1 VTRLLKKLTH
11 AQEKTAS
18 GAPSAST
25 PASTSAST
33 VDFGCGFD
41 LSLGSVL
48 LPGSTP
54 HLASPAPYFAP
65 ISPHLGE
72 AALPGEGKY
81 LGGGDDQPPND
92 VLAQSC
98 GQTAGAWS
106 GGGGVGLTDTTLR
119 LTDPLPGFLSSH
131 AVSFSLGWHLIGRG
145 EGADAWHTHCMHIS
159 HATSPTPTCLAWA
172 PFSSK
177 L

>member
-11 AQEKTAS
+11 AQEKAAS

-25 PASTSAST
+25 PASTSASAI
-33 VDFGCGFD
+33 DSGFGFD

-54 HLASPAPYFAP
+54 HLASPAPYLAP

-72 AALPGEGKY
+72 AALPGESKY

-98 GQTAGAWS
+98 RQTTGAWS
-106 GGGGVGLTDTTLR
+106 GGGGVGLTDTTPR
-119 LTDPLPGFLSSH
+119 LKDPLPGFLSSQ
-131 AVSFSLGWHLIGRG
+131 AMSF
-145 EGADAWHTHCMHIS
+145 T
-159 HATSPTPTCLAWA
+159 
-172 PFSSK
+172 
-177 L
+177 

>member
-1 VTRLLKKLTH
+1 VTRLLKKLTN
-11 AQEKTAS
+11 AQEKAAS

-33 VDFGCGFD
+33 TIDSGFGFD

-48 LPGSTP
+48 LPGSTA
-54 HLASPAPYFAP
+54 HLASPAPYLAP

-72 AALPGEGKY
+72 AALPGGEGKY

-98 GQTAGAWS
+98 GQTAGVW
-106 GGGGVGLTDTTLR
+106 GDGGGVGLTDTTLR

-131 AVSFSLGWHLIGRG
+131 AVSF
-145 EGADAWHTHCMHIS
+145 T
-159 HATSPTPTCLAWA
+159 
-172 PFSSK
+172 
-177 L
+177 

>member
-1 VTRLLKKLTH
+1 MTRLLKKITH
-11 AQEKTAS
+11 AQEKAAS
-18 GAPSAST
+18 DAPSASP

-33 VDFGCGFD
+33 LDSGFGFD

-54 HLASPAPYFAP
+54 HLASPAPYLAP

-98 GQTAGAWS
+98 GQTAGAW
-106 GGGGVGLTDTTLR
+106 GDGGGVGLTDTTPR
-119 LTDPLPGFLSSH
+119 LTDPLPGFLSSQ
-131 AVSFSLGWHLIGRG
+131 AVSF
-145 EGADAWHTHCMHIS
+145 T
-159 HATSPTPTCLAWA
+159 
-172 PFSSK
+172 
-177 L
+177 

>member
-1 VTRLLKKLTH
+1 MTRLLKKLTN
-11 AQEKTAS
+11 AQEKAAS
-18 GAPSAST
+18 DAPSASPST
-25 PASTSAST
+25 STSASAI
-33 VDFGCGFD
+33 DSGFGFD

-54 HLASPAPYFAP
+54 HLASPAPYLAP

-72 AALPGEGKY
+72 AALPGESKY

-98 GQTAGAWS
+98 GQTAGAW
-106 GGGGVGLTDTTLR
+106 GDGGGVGLTNTTLR

-131 AVSFSLGWHLIGRG
+131 AVSF
-145 EGADAWHTHCMHIS
+145 T
-159 HATSPTPTCLAWA
+159 
-172 PFSSK
+172 
-177 L
+177 

>member
-1 VTRLLKKLTH
+1 MTRLLKKLTN
-11 AQEKTAS
+11 AQEKAAS
-18 GAPSAST
+18 EAPSAST

-33 VDFGCGFD
+33 TIDSGFGFNF
-41 LSLGSVL
+41 SLGSVL

-54 HLASPAPYFAP
+54 HLASPAPYLAP

-81 LGGGDDQPPND
+81 RGGGDDQPPNED

-106 GGGGVGLTDTTLR
+106 GGGGVGLTDTTPR
-119 LTDPLPGFLSSH
+119 LKDPLPGFLSSH
-131 AVSFSLGWHLIGRG
+131 AVSF
-145 EGADAWHTHCMHIS
+145 T
-159 HATSPTPTCLAWA
+159 
-172 PFSSK
+172 
-177 L
+177 

>member
-1 VTRLLKKLTH
+1 MTRLLKKLTN
-11 AQEKTAS
+11 AQEKAAS
-18 GAPSAST
+18 DAPSASP

-33 VDFGCGFD
+33 TIDSGFGFD

-54 HLASPAPYFAP
+54 HLASPAPYLAP

-72 AALPGEGKY
+72 AALPGESKY

-98 GQTAGAWS
+98 GQTTGAWS
-106 GGGGVGLTDTTLR
+106 GGGGVGLTDTTPR
-119 LTDPLPGFLSSH
+119 LKDPLPGFLSSQ
-131 AVSFSLGWHLIGRG
+131 AMSF
-145 EGADAWHTHCMHIS
+145 T
-159 HATSPTPTCLAWA
+159 
-172 PFSSK
+172 
-177 L
+177 